1 MVRDA
6 NQDYCFASEKYPL
19 FIVCDG
25 MGGHAAGDVA
35 SRSAVESISR
45 YIDLNRK
52 FDLDDKNA
60 ESLMGGACKYAN
72 SIVYS
77 RSQTSSEYNGM
88 GTTMDICLFDFEK
101 LYVCHV
107 GDSRVYLYRDNTL
120 NQISCDHTLINELL
134 KNGTITEEEAK
145 THPNRHM
152 ITRALGTEDSIK
164 YDFYSLDMADGD
176 MILMCTDGLSN
187 MLTEDEIKRVLLS
200 ADDLR
205 KAVTRLRDKANENGG
220 ADNITA
226 ILIKYSEEEM
236 R

>member
-1 MVRDA
+1 
-6 NQDYCFASEKYPL
+6 
-19 FIVCDG
+19 
-25 MGGHAAGDVA
+25 
-35 SRSAVESISR
+35 
-45 YIDLNRK
+45 
-52 FDLDDKNA
+52 
-60 ESLMGGACKYAN
+60 
-72 SIVYS
+72 
-77 RSQTSSEYNGM
+77 
-88 GTTMDICLFDFEK
+88 
-101 LYVCHV
+101 
-107 GDSRVYLYRDNTL
+107 
-120 NQISCDHTLINELL
+120 
-134 KNGTITEEEAK
+134 
-145 THPNRHM
+145 M